1 MKRAARAVL
10 PLVLAALSCAPVT
23 AAAAP
28 SLTGATVSSH
38 RGDRT
43 DSRFG
48 EVLHQQLLS
57 RGGPLGKAATAWPQ
71 SKASLQRTRRPPA
84 TSTPAARPAGGREV
98 LIASVAGF
106 GLVGATSLGLTSSA
120 ALHVEI

>member
-1 MKRAARAVL
+1 MKRAVRAVL

-28 SLTGATVSSH
+28 SLTGATVASH
-38 RGDRT
+38 RGDN
-43 DSRFG
+43 SGFG

-71 SKASLQRTRRPPA
+71 STAGLQRTRRPQG
-84 TSTPAARPAGGREV
+84 TSAPERDDQAGG
-98 LIASVAGF
+98 
-106 GLVGATSLGLTSSA
+106 
-120 ALHVEI
+120 